1 VANAVRDGLDEA
13 SSERTVRLELLLRE
27 KKYFSD
33 SSTSGLQQLN
43 NRDNSLCSTAAWQHA
58 AGKTCD
64 PRAKSIIICFGVF
77 LQ

>member
-1 VANAVRDGLDEA
+1 
-13 SSERTVRLELLLRE
+13 LLRE